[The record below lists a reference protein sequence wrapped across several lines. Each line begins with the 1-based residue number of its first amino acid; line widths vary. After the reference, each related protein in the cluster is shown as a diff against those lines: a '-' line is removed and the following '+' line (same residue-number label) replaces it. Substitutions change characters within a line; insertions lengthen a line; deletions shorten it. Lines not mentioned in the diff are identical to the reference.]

1 MSIQS
6 PTEKSQIA
14 MQAKTQAIPPR
25 ELGDDLPSGGT
36 VGQVL
41 TKTAT
46 GSEWAD
52 VPEELPEGGSNGQF
66 LKKTADGPA
75 WGSIPEELPDYSQ
88 ETAGKV
94 LTVVEGATAEDPNE
108 VSWENPATELPAGG
122 TAGQVLTKTASGC
135 EWAAAAGGELK
146 PQLTKKINLTLS
158 TTGAIPVV
166 IGGDVKGTNNA
177 RRYYSISST
186 SAFSTS
192 KNHAAGSVTP
202 FLFDGTAASTTSS
215 LYPSKRLVGRSYTDV
230 VIPDTDPEVH
240 YLLGSDA
247 KELVENLPIRLNDAS
262 RTQVGKLCYK
272 VRESF
277 AAKKWDVELTPVCI
291 YWSQAVSSEDSLTVG
306 LTSNGIA
313 DTKYLDNASC
323 YAVKDDTFEISA
335 GNISSFF
342 TESTGQ
348 NPFQS
353 IVLFE

>member
-122 TAGQVLTKTASGC
+122 TAGQVLKKTANGC
-135 EWAAAAGGELK
+135 EWGDAPGGLPSTSNSNKGQYLKVNPSNNSAYWTNGPTMLGSTITFTTSECFFDPEEPGEDPQQPVDNNVKVTLALASGSSWPTLYDGDHFTPQFVRIMLKDSNNYVYAGLLAGIDKGSEFPGSQQIRLHGK
-146 PQLTKKINLTLS
+146 LDLTSKS
-158 TTGAIPVV
+158 G
-166 IGGDVKGTNNA
+166 
-177 RRYYSISST
+177 ST
-186 SAFSTS
+186 SAPWGPYAYGYLDVILIKNQTSYWLYVTS
-192 KNHAAGSVTP
+192 KSE
-202 FLFDGTAASTTSS
+202 LE
-215 LYPSKRLVGRSYTDV
+215 
-230 VIPDTDPEVH
+230 DPV
-240 YLLGSDA
+240 
-247 KELVENLPIRLNDAS
+247 
-262 RTQVGKLCYK
+262 
-272 VRESF
+272 
-277 AAKKWDVELTPVCI
+277 
-291 YWSQAVSSEDSLTVG
+291 
-306 LTSNGIA
+306 
-313 DTKYLDNASC
+313 
-323 YAVKDDTFEISA
+323 
-335 GNISSFF
+335 
-342 TESTGQ
+342 
-348 NPFQS
+348 
-353 IVLFE
+353 